1 MRITRCTL
9 LGLTLL
15 LVACGEGGVDW
26 NAPENLVLR
35 EKSAKVGEGVQ
46 LEYWSLV
53 DAGCQPV
60 YDALVDIEHYPDF
73 IPGVHRANR
82 LNVTPPSNTAQTPRR
97 GSGRHSNAQAGG
109 PRRHHKH

>member
-26 NAPENLVLR
+26 NAPEDLVLR

-46 LEYWSLV
+46 LEYWWLV
-53 DAGCQPV
+53 DAGREPV
-60 YDALVDIEHYPDF
+60 YDALVDIEPYPDF
-73 IPGVHRANR
+73 IPGVDRANL
-82 LNVTPPSNTAQTPRR
+82 LNATPTSKPPQIAPPLI
-97 GSGRHSNAQAGG
+97 GRQPQATGAL
-109 PRRHHKH
+109 